1 MSDWFFMLGE
11 PLAPGEAA
19 KVTGYLRGLGLDA
32 LPLETLADWSAV
44 GAVIKS
50 ASWDQSWWEAEQR
63 EAKRL
68 HERATQ
74 ARGEGEV
81 ARRLSAVLVS
91 SMVSLHGAAA
101 VHATRAGYG
110 DAGLIRAA
118 AGAAGQALH
127 FAELAE
133 LGGESAVHPF
143 LLKRALFA
151 GGHWPLGIVNGSYYL
166 F

>member
-19 KVTGYLRGLGLDA
+19 KVEGYLRGLNLEA
-32 LPLETLADWSAV
+32 RPLEALADWSGA

-50 ASWDQSWWEAEQR
+50 ANWDPSWWEAEQR
-63 EAKRL
+63 EAKHL
-68 HERATQ
+68 HERATR
-74 ARGEGEV
+74 AHGEDGV
-81 ARRLSAVLVS
+81 AQRLATVLERTMAAV
-91 SMVSLHGAAA
+91 HGAAA
-101 VHATRAGYG
+101 VHASRMECC
-110 DAGLIRAA
+110 DAALIRAA

-127 FAELAE
+127 LAELAE
-133 LGGESAVHPF
+133 LSGESAAHPF

-151 GGHWPLGIVNGSYYL
+151 GGHWPLGIVNGNYYL